1 MELERSKRRIADLV
15 AMFETPE
22 VRARLKAA
30 HAAQL
35 DLTAYESATDGMP
48 AAAARIRACRR
59 IPIISSEAAIFDS
72 SGVSPFSSE
81 HSVARF
87 LA

>member
-1 MELERSKRRIADLV
+1 MELERSKRRIAALV

-35 DLTAYESATDGMP
+35 DLTGGTLDGYDM
-48 AAAARIRACRR
+48 AGITAILDTCWARVA
-59 IPIISSEAAIFDS
+59 SS
-72 SGVSPFSSE
+72 
-81 HSVARF
+81 
-87 LA
+87 